1 MNKKVLQK
9 LFIALLAIICLTL
22 VFFFFKDIMFD
33 LIKYEKEN
41 NEAAINALLKDRGI
55 MGMATIVVIQAL
67 QMLVVCIPAEFIQ
80 VAAGISFPW
89 YISILILDLGVFI
102 GASLIYILVNLLK
115 FDHSMFNKATDKIN
129 NFVKRDKK
137 QKRTIQSLM
146 YLLFF
151 LPIVPFS
158 ARRDPLRMEDPSW
171 KWTF

>member
-9 LFIALLAIICLTL
+9 LFIALLAIFCLTL

-55 MGMATIVVIQAL
+55 MGMANIVAIQAL
-67 QMLVVCIPAEFIQ
+67 QMLVVFIPAEFIQ

-102 GASLIYILVNLLK
+102 GASLIYILVN
-115 FDHSMFNKATDKIN
+115 
-129 NFVKRDKK
+129 
-137 QKRTIQSLM
+137 
-146 YLLFF
+146 
-151 LPIVPFS
+151 
-158 ARRDPLRMEDPSW
+158 
-171 KWTF
+171 